1 MFVEIIKS
9 IFAGMSVGFEAFLKV
24 LPLYEQL
31 NNIKEQLIANALGI
45 PAIIVSIASLV
56 PTLIRIVRKL
66 LF

>member
-1 MFVEIIKS
+1 
-9 IFAGMSVGFEAFLKV
+9 MSVGFEAFLKV